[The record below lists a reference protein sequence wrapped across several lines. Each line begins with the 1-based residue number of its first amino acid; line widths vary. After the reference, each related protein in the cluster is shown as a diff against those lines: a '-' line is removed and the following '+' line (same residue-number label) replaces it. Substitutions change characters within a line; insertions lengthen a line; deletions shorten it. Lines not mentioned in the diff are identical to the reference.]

1 MSAKLY
7 LEGGGDSKELQ
18 SRCRAGFRLLLE
30 RSGFEGRMPRLVAC
44 GGRGATFDDFCTAH
58 RGAAGSFVAMLVD
71 SEDPVADGEKPW
83 IHFRARDGWEKP
95 QGAVDEQAL
104 MMITCMET
112 WIACDRAALQR
123 RFGAELQASGLPA
136 LQDLESKS
144 RGDVLQALEHATRDC
159 TPGYEK
165 GRISFEVLGELSPQ
179 VLKVLPSF
187 ARVVRILQARL

>member
-1 MSAKLY
+1 
-7 LEGGGDSKELQ
+7 
-18 SRCRAGFRLLLE
+18 
-30 RSGFEGRMPRLVAC
+30 
-44 GGRGATFDDFCTAH
+44 
-58 RGAAGSFVAMLVD
+58 MLVD

-83 IHFRARDGWEKP
+83 THLRARDRWNKP

-112 WIACDRAALQR
+112 WIVCDRAALQK

-136 LQDLESKS
+136 LQDLESRS
-144 RGDVLQALEHATRDC
+144 RGDVLHALEHATRDC

-165 GRISFEVLGELSPQ
+165 GRIAFEVLGELSPDA
-179 VLKVLPSF
+179 LKALPSF